1 MVLSS
6 VIMTLVPLRRL
17 GDPANGTTMVA
28 ARFAFKWS
36 VAMDTLEDRIRRRA
50 YELWEQ
56 GGRTGDPEDHWM
68 RAERELSVHE
78 ASAATVDEANPA
90 DAVAAEEAV
99 APRRSKE

>member
-1 MVLSS
+1 
-6 VIMTLVPLRRL
+6 
-17 GDPANGTTMVA
+17 MVA
-28 ARFAFKWS
+28 TRFASEWS

-56 GGRTGDPEDHWM
+56 AGRTGDPEDHWM
-68 RAERELSVHE
+68 RAERELSGSPE
-78 ASAATVDEANPA
+78 GSAATVDQANPA